1 MQHKTLKLSA
11 LAVLVAGA
19 TGANAAVYRVVE
31 VVPSTETQNA
41 IDSRDYYNE
50 VDKSEL
56 SRRLGFYGQG
66 ITASN
71 VNEANPEDSDNCFKG
86 INCNVNN
93 YSVFGESRFG
103 SDGINYRDEVP
114 FILDNLQRINDVR
127 RLENYCNSYLGPNT
141 CQDWARTQFYG
152 QGYDTNSLSNRIGFG
167 GLVREYEAWT
177 DNYFSNATAV
187 VENLDQDNQADEL
200 NTLVEVSTFADDEST
215 YSASSAL
222 GQIVDS
228 EKHKTTNSVINGK
241 GAVDLSEDG
250 SGELTEYILGISS
263 GAYFTDGSRNA
274 RQFNKR
280 GFVNLV
286 SSGNPEDKF
295 ALAPVEGDKLTETAG
310 QSLAWDAVEYNGQ
323 LLVVGSASYDR
334 SNFSDSDNKVPDD
347 YNSGDPVFS
356 DSAFRN
362 CPTSF
367 TEGLDSF
374 YGTKECQLSVFANDG
389 VFWSLKDGSSGN
401 VAAKLLAENN
411 LNTLDPDENDRSFQ
425 ASARAIELVNNQPV
439 VVGYTTDRYDNDY
452 YAMRASVWELT
463 GDINGETPP
472 FTRKL
477 IPGLELERSSDR
489 VLTYT
494 LATDINANNIVVGVA
509 KNFRAENRS
518 YAERM
523 FVYDNNT
530 GDNAQYL
537 DSSKSN
543 LFFTGSNGYPAAI
556 NNNNQIVGRL
566 DAESVNQVNGRFRR
580 QRGFTYIMEPIPGSN
595 TLNEEEKAYFLDD
608 LTNGGQYSDE
618 ANKYRIFEATGIN
631 DAGVISA
638 TAYKCE
644 DGYDDFSKESFCQ
657 GGEPDVERIVAVK
670 LIPIDEN
677 AEVAPKIEPR
687 PTAESSVERQGA
699 SLGMLALGFLGLL
712 GFRRRK

>member
-31 VVPSTETQNA
+31 VEASTETQNA

-50 VDKSEL
+50 VDQSEL

-66 ITASN
+66 ITAS
-71 VNEANPEDSDNCFKG
+71 DGQNCFANACDNG
-86 INCNVNN
+86 DDIIDPNSAF
-93 YSVFGESRFG
+93 SVFGESRFG

-187 VENLDQDNQADEL
+187 VENLDPNNQVDEL
-200 NTLVEVSTFADDEST
+200 NTLVEVSTFADSESGYT
-215 YSASSAL
+215 DTSSAL

-228 EKHKTTNSVINGK
+228 ETHKTTNSVINAQGV
-241 GAVDLSEDG
+241 AATV
-250 SGELTEYILGISS
+250 GEYQLGVTS
-263 GAYFTDGSRNA
+263 GAYFEKDQRFA

-280 GFVNLV
+280 GFVNLG
-286 SSGNPEDKF
+286 SNKLGLD
-295 ALAPVEGDKLTETAG
+295 PVAGDELTKTAG

-367 TEGLDSF
+367 AEGLDSF

-389 VFWSLKDGSSGN
+389 VFWSLNGDSSGN
-401 VAAKLLAENN
+401 VAAELLAEND

-425 ASARAIELVNNQPV
+425 LV
-439 VVGYTTDRYDNDY
+439 
-452 YAMRASVWELT
+452 
-463 GDINGETPP
+463 
-472 FTRKL
+472 
-477 IPGLELERSSDR
+477 R
-489 VLTYT
+489 V
-494 LATDINANNIVVGVA
+494 
-509 KNFRAENRS
+509 
-518 YAERM
+518 
-523 FVYDNNT
+523 
-530 GDNAQYL
+530 
-537 DSSKSN
+537 
-543 LFFTGSNGYPAAI
+543 
-556 NNNNQIVGRL
+556 RL
-566 DAESVNQVNGRFRR
+566 S
-580 QRGFTYIMEPIPGSN
+580 
-595 TLNEEEKAYFLDD
+595 
-608 LTNGGQYSDE
+608 
-618 ANKYRIFEATGIN
+618 
-631 DAGVISA
+631 
-638 TAYKCE
+638 
-644 DGYDDFSKESFCQ
+644 
-657 GGEPDVERIVAVK
+657 
-670 LIPIDEN
+670 
-677 AEVAPKIEPR
+677 
-687 PTAESSVERQGA
+687 
-699 SLGMLALGFLGLL
+699 
-712 GFRRRK
+712 

>member
-31 VVPSTETQNA
+31 
-41 IDSRDYYNE
+41 IDSSATGIAAQQYYPE
-50 VDKSEL
+50 VDQSQI
-56 SRRLGFYGQG
+56 SQRLEFYGQG
-66 ITASN
+66 ITASG
-71 VNEANPEDSDNCFKG
+71 VGENCFANSCG
-86 INCNVNN
+86 DEEFT
-93 YSVFGESRFG
+93 VFGESRFG
-103 SDGINYRDEVP
+103 SDGVNYRDETAY
-114 FILDNLQRINDVR
+114 ILDNLQRINDVR
-127 RLENYCNSYLGPNT
+127 RFESYCNSNLGPNT
-141 CQDWARTQFYG
+141 CEDWARTQYYG
-152 QGYDTNSLSNRIGFG
+152 KGYNTTDINDRSGFG
-167 GLVREYEAWT
+167 GLVREHEAWT
-177 DNYFSNATAV
+177 EGFFSNATAISGASSFLE
-187 VENLDQDNQADEL
+187 VE
-200 NTLVEVSTFADDEST
+200 TFADSPEGYDPSVR
-215 YSASSAL
+215 SAL
-222 GQIVDS
+222 GTIVDS
-228 EKHKTTNSVINGK
+228 GNLKTTNGVINAQ
-241 GAVDLSEDG
+241 GA
-250 SGELTEYILGISS
+250 SGLGEYTLGISS
-263 GAYFTDGSRNA
+263 GAYFTDGARNA

-280 GFVNLV
+280 GFVNL
-286 SSGNPEDKF
+286 GTNKLGLD
-295 ALAPVEGDKLTETAG
+295 PVAGDELTQTAG

-334 SNFSDSDNKVPDD
+334 SDFSDSDNKVPSDINRD
-347 YNSGDPVFS
+347 DPVFS

-362 CPTSF
+362 CPQTFGSGDA
-367 TEGLDSF
+367 TGLSNF

-389 VFWSLKDGSSGN
+389 VFWSLGGDSSGN
-401 VAAKLLAENN
+401 VAAKLLAVND
-411 LNTLDPDENDRSFQ
+411 LNTLDPDESDRSFQ

-463 GDINGETPP
+463 GDVNGDTP

-494 LATDINANNIVVGVA
+494 LATDINANNKVVGVA
-509 KNFRAENRS
+509 KSFRAENRS

-530 GDNAQYL
+530 GANAQYL
-537 DSSKSN
+537 DSSISS
-543 LFFTGSNGYPAAI
+543 LFFTGSNGFPAAI

-580 QRGFTYIMEPIPGSN
+580 QRAFTYAMGDIPGSAA
-595 TLNEEEKAYFLDD
+595 LKQGDVYFLDD
-608 LTNGGQYSDE
+608 LTNGGQFSDE
-618 ANKYRIFEATGIN
+618 ANQYRIFEATGIN

-644 DGYDDFSKESFCQ
+644 GGYDDLTKESFCQ
-657 GGEPDVERIVAVK
+657 GGQPDVERIVAVK
-670 LIPIDEN
+670 LIPIDAN
-677 AEVAPKIEPR
+677 AAVAPEIELR

-699 SLGMLALGFLGLL
+699 SLGMLALGFLGFL